1 MGRHYRYFVFRK
13 MRSEDHFVFFLVY
26 EVTTLKVTILAGRAR
41 DHFAEQFPVLE
52 PTNYEGPLWS
62 KSYELFLLKQN

>member
-13 MRSEDHFVFFLVY
+13 MRSE
-26 EVTTLKVTILAGRAR
+26 VTTLKVTILAGRAR
-41 DHFAEQFPVLE
+41 DNFAEQFPVLE
-52 PTNYEGPLWS
+52 PTKYEGPLWS

>member
-26 EVTTLKVTILAGRAR
+26 EVTTLKVTIWPEERGIILQNNFRYSSLQIMRVCSGQN
-41 DHFAEQFPVLE
+41 HM
-52 PTNYEGPLWS
+52 NYF
-62 KSYELFLLKQN
+62 Y

>member
-1 MGRHYRYFVFRK
+1 
-13 MRSEDHFVFFLVY
+13 MRSEGHFVFFFLVY

-41 DHFAEQFPVLE
+41 DHFAGQFPVLE
-52 PTNYEGPLWS
+52 PTKYEGQLWS